1 MKEEDPFHGS
11 TMMMDLGVGA
21 KGVEESDVALGVVDK
36 LHKGLL
42 TGPYTFVKWIAPLGG
57 W

>member
-1 MKEEDPFHGS
+1 MKEEDSFHGS

-21 KGVEESDVALGVVDK
+21 KGVEESDVTLRVVDK

-42 TGPYTFVKWIAPLGG
+42 MGPYTFLKWIAPLEG